1 MHSFEERI
9 DPPQMVNLM
18 IVSKSESY
26 LLVGGFNPTHLKNMR
41 KSNWIMKPPDF
52 RGENFKKIYIWV
64 ATT

>member
-26 LLVGGFNPTHLKNMR
+26 LLVGGFYPTHLKNMR

-52 RGENFKKIYIWV
+52 RGENF
-64 ATT
+64 